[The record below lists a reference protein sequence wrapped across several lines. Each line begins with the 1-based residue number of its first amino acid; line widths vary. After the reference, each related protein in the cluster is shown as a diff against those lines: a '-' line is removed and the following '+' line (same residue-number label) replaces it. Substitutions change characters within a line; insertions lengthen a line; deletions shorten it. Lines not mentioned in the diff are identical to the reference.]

1 MTTLEKF
8 QELAKINFVQS
19 PSDADV
25 ELGELQTADGYE
37 LFYITQDIQNLN
49 YENEVFY
56 YKPDFDSIMDEIKN
70 ATVFKPSESITN
82 VCVYDIEDW
91 FDEYYMLDYIQD
103 NMDEDEFEAFTN
115 EEEQRYNSTI

>member
-37 LFYITQDIQNLN
+37 LFYITQDIQNPN

-56 YKPDFDSIMDEIKN
+56 YKPDFDTIM
-70 ATVFKPSESITN
+70 ATIDDYRHREDTAN
-82 VCVYDIEDW
+82 VVCYDIEDW
-91 FDEYYMLDYIQD
+91 FDEYDMLNYLESE
-103 NMDEDEFEAFTN
+103 MDEESFEAFTN
-115 EEEQRYNSTI
+115 EEK